1 MRNPKGSFYG
11 DRTIKE
17 QTSAKLQDIVEVGH
31 HAAGTA
37 GVLVLPANVHCIRA
51 KHPGCNTPVDH
62 TVAYRQRFA
71 KALLVEP
78 DDRLAAFLRETV
90 ADEALTVVT
99 STFEEA
105 SLREA
110 SFDLG
115 LSATAFHWLDEEL
128 ALAKVAKLLRPG
140 GWWAMVWSVFGDQR
154 RPDAFH
160 EATNVLLNGLSS
172 PSAWPGDMPFALDA
186 EARLAAPRIRQN

>member
-1 MRNPKGSFYG
+1 M
-11 DRTIKE
+11 
-17 QTSAKLQDIVEVGH
+17 
-31 HAAGTA
+31 
-37 GVLVLPANVHCIRA
+37 
-51 KHPGCNTPVDH
+51 
-62 TVAYRQRFA
+62 
-71 KALLVEP
+71 
-78 DDRLAAFLRETV
+78 
-90 ADEALTVVT
+90 VT

-105 SLREA
+105 SPREA

-154 RPDAFH
+154 RRDAFH

-186 EARLAAPRIRQN
+186 EARLAALERTHAFDKIEHQTSAWSLILDPDQIVALYATFSNINIRSDRETVLSELGRIARDEFHGRVTRNMVTRLYFARRRP